1 MNEVNIIFPTLLN
14 KIYLNFDFVKQNHLT
29 GWRFLIALLKKS
41 IMIEIKD
48 LLLKFNSLLIFE
60 NSKIETVKKVIFEVI
75 GIQIKNEDIKIKN
88 NVIYLNIK
96 PIYKNEIFLRKDEI
110 LLKLEKSLC
119 KKSPQNI
126 VWLLFDFKDWDGF
139 CSVVDDIIR
148 NYF

>member
-1 MNEVNIIFPTLLN
+1 
-14 KIYLNFDFVKQNHLT
+14 
-29 GWRFLIALLKKS
+29 
-41 IMIEIKD
+41 MIEIKD

-126 VWLLFDFKDWDGF
+126 V
-139 CSVVDDIIR
+139 
-148 NYF
+148 